1 MVNMRSV
8 WFRWRMKVVGSE
20 FDLDLLWESPWFFLR
35 FAVCLT

>member
-20 FDLDLLWESPWFFLR
+20 FDLDLFMGISLVFFA